1 MGGQRIARMTRI
13 RFVLSVLF
21 VGSPNAERTIMF
33 ASRIKLDPDL
43 LDRCRRQAEREG
55 YSSVEE
61 YVAHTLEKALRQSEE
76 KPAEDEE
83 LLKER
88 LKGLGYLE

>member
-1 MGGQRIARMTRI
+1 M
-13 RFVLSVLF
+13 F
-21 VGSPNAERTIMF
+21 GSK
-33 ASRIKLDPDL
+33 IKIDPDL

-61 YVAHTLEKALRQSEE
+61 YVTHTLEKALRQSEE
-76 KPAEDEE
+76 KLEADEE
-83 LLKER
+83 LVKER

>member
-1 MGGQRIARMTRI
+1 M
-13 RFVLSVLF
+13 F
-21 VGSPNAERTIMF
+21 GSK
-33 ASRIKLDPDL
+33 IKIDPDL

-61 YVAHTLEKALRQSEE
+61 YVTHTLEKALRESGE
-76 KPAEDEE
+76 KPAADEE
-83 LLKER
+83 LIKER

>member
-1 MGGQRIARMTRI
+1 M
-13 RFVLSVLF
+13 F
-21 VGSPNAERTIMF
+21 GSK
-33 ASRIKLDPDL
+33 IKIDPDL

-61 YVAHTLEKALRQSEE
+61 YVTHTLEKALRRSEE
-76 KPAEDEE
+76 KPEVEDEII
-83 LLKER
+83 KER